1 MSETTRV
8 RQDES
13 TGSRGAGAPDRDELT
28 GETDVAAQSSPRS
41 RVSREQVILLFG
53 IPVIVALALGGWI
66 WWRATATLDPIET
79 RQLAWGTIVDL
90 TWQHIQLTLVT
101 TAFVLLA
108 AIPLGIL
115 LTRKGFDKAAPLV
128 VGIGNIGQ
136 AAPAI
141 GLVVLFAIWIDFGFW
156 TAVLAFTLYGVLPV
170 LRNTI
175 VGLQGVDRTL
185 IEAGRG
191 MGMSGMGVLTRIELP
206 LAVPVIMAGVRTAL
220 VLVVGVASFATFIDA
235 GGLGALIQTG
245 ITLFRTSILVSGG
258 LLIALLALLVDWVGR
273 VLETVVRPKG
283 L

>member
-1 MSETTRV
+1 M
-8 RQDES
+8 
-13 TGSRGAGAPDRDELT
+13 
-28 GETDVAAQSSPRS
+28 
-41 RVSREQVILLFG
+41 LLAV
-53 IPVIVALALGGWI
+53 IPVLVVLVFGGWV
-66 WWRATATLDPIET
+66 WWRQTADLDPIET
-79 RQLAWGTIVDL
+79 RQLAWGTLRDL
-90 TWQHIQLTLVT
+90 TWEHIKITLVT
-101 TAFVLLA
+101 TVFVLLT
-108 AIPLGIL
+108 AIPAGIL
-115 LTRKGFDKAAPLV
+115 LTRPRLRRTAPLF

-141 GLVVLFAIWIDFGFW
+141 GLVVLLAIWLGFGFW
-156 TAVLAFTLYGVLPV
+156 TAVLAFSLYGVLPV

-185 IEAGRG
+185 VEAGRG
-191 MGMSGMGVLTRIELP
+191 MGMSGPAVLFRIELP

-245 ITLFRTSILVSGG
+245 ITLFRTSVLVSGG

-273 VLETVVRPKG
+273 VLEAIARPKG

>member
-1 MSETTRV
+1 MTEATRTRPDEDVPSDSPETG
-8 RQDES
+8 E
-13 TGSRGAGAPDRDELT
+13 RDELT
-28 GETDVAAQSSPRS
+28 GETDVAPERSARS
-41 RVSREQVILLFG
+41 RISREQVILLFG
-53 IPVIVALALGGWI
+53 IPVLVALVLGGWV
-66 WWRATATLDPIET
+66 WWRSTATLDAIEN
-79 RQLAWGTIVDL
+79 RQLAWDTLLDL
-90 TWQHIQLTLVT
+90 TWEHVKLTLVT
-101 TAFVLLA
+101 TVFVLAA

-141 GLVVLFAIWIDFGFW
+141 GLVVLFAIWISFGFW

-191 MGMSGMGVLTRIELP
+191 MGMSGRGVLLRIELP

-245 ITLFRTSILVSGG
+245 ITLSRNSILISGG

>member
-8 RQDES
+8 RPGDS
-13 TGSRGAGAPDRDELT
+13 TGAGAPERDELT
-28 GETDVAAQSSPRS
+28 GESDVAAESSPRS
-41 RVSREQVILLFG
+41 RISREQVILLFG

-66 WWRATATLDPIET
+66 WWRATAELDPIET

-90 TWQHIQLTLVT
+90 TGQHIKLTLVT